1 MNCKHKFQTKYE
13 AKIKLIR
20 CYSKQVTFL
29 RYYCKKWKVF
39 TVQNYESMSIKLS
52 GKTIIIRE
60 DFIYFIRESILL
72 YIKRKK
78 IQMGKWNCYRQGC
91 IFRWSRPVKLDPPLV
106 RTSHVYKCIVC
117 VFNTQTLSIILWYYA
132 THGKKSTIH
141 SIRIFGIKC
150 LNHIFIYIFWSILP
164 INRFQQTW

>member
-78 IQMGKWNCYRQGC
+78 NSNGEMKLLSSRLYFSLVTPRQIGPASCQNFSRIQVYFLC
-91 IFRWSRPVKLDPPLV
+91 IQYTDS
-106 RTSHVYKCIVC
+106 
-117 VFNTQTLSIILWYYA
+117 
-132 THGKKSTIH
+132 
-141 SIRIFGIKC
+141 
-150 LNHIFIYIFWSILP
+150 LNHIMILCY
-164 INRFQQTW
+164 TWKEVDHTQYKDLWHQVFVPYFHLYFLVHFTNQ